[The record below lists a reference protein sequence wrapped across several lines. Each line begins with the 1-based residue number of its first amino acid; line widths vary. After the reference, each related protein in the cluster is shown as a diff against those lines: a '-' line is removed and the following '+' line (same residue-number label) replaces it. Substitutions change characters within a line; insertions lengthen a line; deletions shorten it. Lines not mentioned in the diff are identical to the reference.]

1 MLGGLLMVA
10 GLFGIALLD
19 YAKTH
24 EYLGWSGN
32 VDVVKLFLALWAI
45 AFFLL
50 FGMLIVKSARCGAT
64 CPHCRKRLQAI
75 SAQITVATGYCG
87 YCGEQIFEQTFKKA

>member
-1 MLGGLLMVA
+1 MVI

-24 EYLGWSGN
+24 DHFGGFGG
-32 VDVVKLFLALWAI
+32 VDVMKVFLLLWAI
-45 AFFLL
+45 GFFVC

-64 CPHCRKRLQAI
+64 CPHCKKRFQPI
-75 SAQITVATGYCG
+75 SAQITVATGFCG
-87 YCGEQIFEQTFKKA
+87 FCGEQVFEQTFKKA